1 MKSQI
6 KMKMNS
12 NIKRN
17 QMNQII
23 INIKNY
29 FIKIQI
35 IFINNQN
42 FKIKKSNN
50 LQD

>member
-29 FIKIQI
+29 FIKI
-35 IFINNQN
+35 
-42 FKIKKSNN
+42 
-50 LQD
+50 